1 MSALTSPSWDEQQ
14 TLEFPPKKKHSH
26 VHLGGLPKRMWD
38 WHVLHVAFAQPIFFG
53 KRSKPRAF
61 QRPLKMHAAFPS
73 LPVPK
78 PVKLTLIH
86 IRKAR
91 TKSVQ
96 IPATSPRN
104 RNS

>member
-1 MSALTSPSWDEQQ
+1 
-14 TLEFPPKKKHSH
+14 
-26 VHLGGLPKRMWD
+26 
-38 WHVLHVAFAQPIFFG
+38 
-53 KRSKPRAF
+53 
-61 QRPLKMHAAFPS
+61 MHAAFPS

-78 PVKLTLIH
+78 PVKLTLIY

-104 RNS
+104 GIALNRGEIASDMS